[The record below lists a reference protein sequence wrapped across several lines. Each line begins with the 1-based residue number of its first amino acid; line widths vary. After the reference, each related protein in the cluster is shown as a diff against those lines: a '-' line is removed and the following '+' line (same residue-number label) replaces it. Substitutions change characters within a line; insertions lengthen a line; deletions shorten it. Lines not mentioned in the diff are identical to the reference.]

1 MSPNSATLTI
11 YSDDIRSTFF
21 TSSCASICCQE
32 KVGLTFEIIVCFF
45 CFVSV
50 CLVVFFCLLLLLVFV
65 LFYLCFLIDCFLLLF
80 FCVFVCFVCSLSF
93 QLCESNRLK

>member
-65 LFYLCFLIDCFLLLF
+65 LFYLCFLIDCFLLFFLCVCL
-80 FCVFVCFVCSLSF
+80 FCVFSVISTL
-93 QLCESNRLK
+93 